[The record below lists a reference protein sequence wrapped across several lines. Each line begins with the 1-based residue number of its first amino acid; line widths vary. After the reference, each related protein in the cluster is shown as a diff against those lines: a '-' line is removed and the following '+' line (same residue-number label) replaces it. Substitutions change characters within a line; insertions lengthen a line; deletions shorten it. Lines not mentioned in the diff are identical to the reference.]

1 MLSLRTPNRNIFVTK
16 SLLPTIRR
24 RELSWNAWGLVDV
37 FFSVCSEVVQEL
49 TIKWKSSIYQVFAD
63 AEVAL
68 RLNENS
74 FKARLYKAKAH
85 QELEELEEFQESKK
99 ELDEMFP
106 QHADLIE
113 YFLKKEENVSDEE
126 EDWILFCLV
135 CTRGEFTYFFFD
147 IVPSI
152 RIFLE

>member
-1 MLSLRTPNRNIFVTK
+1 MKLELMYGFLCKFKNAKSEYFCYEVTATYYTTKGTLMKRLRSGR
-16 SLLPTIRR
+16 
-24 RELSWNAWGLVDV
+24 G

-49 TIKWKSSIYQVFAD
+49 TIKWKSSVYQVFAD

-126 EDWILFCLV
+126 EDWILFCL
-135 CTRGEFTYFFFD
+135 GWGI
-147 IVPSI
+147 IV
-152 RIFLE
+152 